1 MQLRAAAAAPVNR
14 HSGSGEAL
22 NGKDQKE
29 DAGQNSLKV
38 SLLIHGDYY
47 CGVAGIVCSLWPIS
61 RSDLVDGSCG
71 QINKI
76 AVAS

>member
-1 MQLRAAAAAPVNR
+1 MQLRAAAAALVNR

-38 SLLIHGDYY
+38 SLLIHGDY
-47 CGVAGIVCSLWPIS
+47 CGVVGIVSSLWPIS